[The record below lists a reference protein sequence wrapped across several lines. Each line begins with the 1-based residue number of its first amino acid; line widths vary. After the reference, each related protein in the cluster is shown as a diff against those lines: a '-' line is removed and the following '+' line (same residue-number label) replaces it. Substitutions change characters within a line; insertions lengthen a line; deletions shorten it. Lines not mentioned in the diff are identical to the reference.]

1 MSADGKSVSYS
12 RNGVVYAGPV
22 GHGRRFGA
30 GSNPSSDGFGRYVAF
45 ERGGRIMQG
54 FVHGAARVDAIATGR
69 DPSMTSGGHFVFY
82 AQGGELRLN
91 VESRPVAGCSGGTV
105 AQLAGSPHGN
115 YVVYA
120 CSTGELY
127 LGYVGPQ

>member
-1 MSADGKSVSYS
+1 
-12 RNGVVYAGPV
+12 
-22 GHGRRFGA
+22 
-30 GSNPSSDGFGRYVAF
+30 VAF
-45 ERGGRIMQG
+45 ERSGNVMQAS
-54 FVHGAARVDAIATGR
+54 VHGAARVHAIATGR

-82 AQGGELRLN
+82 AQGGDVRLN
-91 VESRPVAGCSGGTV
+91 VKGRPVAGCATGTV
-105 AQLAGSPHGN
+105 SQEAGSPHGN